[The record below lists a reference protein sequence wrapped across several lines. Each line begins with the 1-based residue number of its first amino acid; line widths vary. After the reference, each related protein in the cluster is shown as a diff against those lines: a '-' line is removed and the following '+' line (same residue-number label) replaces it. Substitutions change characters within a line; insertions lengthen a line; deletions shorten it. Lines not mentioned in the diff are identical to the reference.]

1 MLIKSIAERT
11 MAADAPPLTRTPQD
25 VDRLR
30 ILLVKPDIS
39 GICVGFTSLAR
50 VPPLDLLMVAASAPG
65 HDVRIIDMRL
75 EEHDDFEKLIEEYDP
90 HVLGLTAYTAEAVST
105 KELCLRARAIRPEL
119 TIVQGGYHAAMAPDD
134 AMDESSVDLLV
145 LGEAESTFAPLL
157 EAIRAGA
164 GFESVQGIAYLSGGE
179 LVFTETVPQIK
190 DLDTLP
196 FADWSLVEHYPKQY
210 YLNVMGIVGTVE
222 TTRGC
227 PYDCSFCS
235 VWVFNERRYRKK
247 SPERVLEELNR
258 LPDGIDVA
266 AFVDDEFW
274 VDEKRAIE
282 MADLIISQP
291 EDWRGKDW
299 RYWAQVRTSD
309 ITRRPALVEKWAD
322 AGLKVLLLGIES
334 IKDIELDR
342 LHNKRN
348 KVTHAV
354 QALAIM
360 REHGVEAWGCF
371 IVNPEW
377 EKKDFLELE
386 DFVRHHEIAFPQF
399 TVLTPLP
406 GTPLTDGMIA
416 AGILDIAKLESQL
429 LDFLHA
435 TTRTRLP
442 LMDFYERMASLYE
455 TTGMRGSLSVYKRA
469 IRNGVMSREWLQT
482 EMGRRVRRFF
492 AELCE
497 VDGYLR
503 AHELLGHEVSV

>member
-1 MLIKSIAERT
+1 MLIKSIADRS
-11 MAADAPPLTRTPQD
+11 AATDAPMIIREPVVADQ
-25 VDRLR
+25 VK

-39 GICVGFTSLAR
+39 GFCVGFTSLAR

-65 HDVRIIDMRL
+65 HDVRIVDMRL
-75 EEHDDFEKLIEEYDP
+75 EKDEEFEKLVEDFDP
-90 HVLGLTAYTAEAVST
+90 HILGVTAYTAEAEST
-105 KELCLRARAIRPEL
+105 KKLCRRARAIRPEMP
-119 TIVQGGYHAAMAPDD
+119 IVQGGYHAAMAPDD
-134 AMDESSVDLLV
+134 AMDEPSVDFLV
-145 LGEAESTFAPLL
+145 VGEAESTFAPLID
-157 EAIRAGA
+157 AICAGR
-164 GFESVQGIAYLSGGE
+164 GFEAVQGIAYRSDGG
-179 LVFTETVPQIK
+179 LVFTVTAPQIK

-196 FADWSLVEHYPKQY
+196 FADWSLIDHYPQQY

-247 SPERVLEELNR
+247 SPQRVLEELNR

-291 EDWRGKDW
+291 EDWRGKNW

-309 ITRRPALVEKWAD
+309 ITRRPMLVEKWAD

-334 IKDIELDR
+334 VKDSELEH

-348 KVTHAV
+348 KVNHAV
-354 QALAIM
+354 EALKIM

-377 EKKDFLELE
+377 EVDDFIELE
-386 DFVRHHEIAFPQF
+386 DFVRDHEIAFPQY

-416 AGILDIAKLESQL
+416 AGVLDISKLESQL

-442 LMDFYERMASLYE
+442 LSIFYERMASLYE
-455 TTGMRGSLSVYKRA
+455 TTGMRGSLAVYKRA

-492 AELCE
+492 AELCD
-497 VDGYLR
+497 VDGYIK
-503 AHELLGHEVSV
+503 AHELLGQNVPV

>member
-11 MAADAPPLTRTPQD
+11 VATGARPVVRTPVVADQA
-25 VDRLR
+25 R

-39 GICVGFTSLAR
+39 GFCVGFTSLAR
-50 VPPLDLLMVAASAPG
+50 VPPLDLLMVAASAPNYE
-65 HDVRIIDMRL
+65 VRIIDMRL
-75 EEHDDFEKLIEEYDP
+75 EEDEDFEELVEDFDP
-90 HVLGLTAYTAEAVST
+90 HILGVTAYTAEAVST
-105 KELCLRARAIRPEL
+105 KELCQRARALRPDL
-119 TIVQGGYHAAMAPDD
+119 PIVQGGYHAAMAPDD
-134 AMDESSVDLLV
+134 AMDEPAVDFLV
-145 LGEAESTFAPLL
+145 VGEAESTFEPLV
-157 EAIRAGA
+157 EAIVSGR
-164 GFESVQGIAYLSGGE
+164 GFETVEGIAYRSNGK
-179 LVFTETVPQIK
+179 LVFTKTAPQIQ

-196 FADWSLVEHYPKQY
+196 FADWSLIDRYAKQY

-274 VDEKRAIE
+274 VDEKRAID

-291 EDWRGKDW
+291 EEWRGKEW

-309 ITRRPALVEKWAD
+309 ITRRPMLVEKWAD

-334 IKDIELDR
+334 VKDVELER

-348 KVTHAV
+348 KVNHAI
-354 QALAIM
+354 QALKIM

-377 EKKDFLELE
+377 EVEDFIELE
-386 DFVRHHEIAFPQF
+386 DFVRDHEIAFPQY

-406 GTPLTDGMIA
+406 GTPLTDGLIA
-416 AGILDIAKLESQL
+416 AGILDISKLESQL

-442 LMDFYERMASLYE
+442 LSIFYERMASLYE
-455 TTGMRGSLSVYKRA
+455 TTGMRASLTVYKRA

-482 EMGRRVRRFF
+482 DMGRRVRRFF
-492 AELCE
+492 AELCD
-497 VDGYLR
+497 VDGYIR
-503 AHELLGHEVSV
+503 AHELLGQEVRA